1 MDLKNII
8 RKILLEQ
15 VSIPIY
21 KEANPYKKIYANLK
35 QVYSNTPD
43 YILKEFFNTQI
54 LTNREALNAIINKYK
69 SNPLPVID
77 DFYDSFLKG
86 PWKLKVLNV
95 NPTDFD
101 DPTLQAFIDREF
113 GDVNAYLV
121 PDDEKRM
128 QIQKSRVVSDGTNEP
143 VITIYHKK
151 TGKYELFEGWHRTM
165 SILLTGDNGEDLKN
179 WNKVKLRSFV
189 LETE

>member
-35 QVYSNTPD
+35 KVYYNTPD

-54 LTNREALNAIINKYK
+54 LTNREALNAIIYKYK
-69 SNPLPVID
+69 NNPLPVID

-95 NPTDFD
+95 NPNDFD
-101 DPTLQAFIDREF
+101 DPTVQAFIDREF

-121 PDDEKRM
+121 PDDEERM
-128 QIQKSRVVSDGTNEP
+128 KIQNKINNPCV
-143 VITIYHKK
+143 K
-151 TGKYELFEGWHRTM
+151 TKIKCVNDNLIFS
-165 SILLTGDNGEDLKN
+165 SIREAARHYNIDNSCVAKHLKGRYDS
-179 WNKVKLRSFV
+179 VKGLRFV
-189 LETE
+189 PMQL